1 MTNNRKKLVLDYLN
15 ELDTPV
21 TAKEIASAL
30 SLDRANI
37 SRYLNEL
44 YKENQIKKMPGRPV
58 LYQAISINEA
68 NQKEDSNKKAFS
80 RLIGYEASLK
90 EMVQQAKAAILYPPN
105 GLHTIIFGQTGTG
118 KSLFAECMYQYA
130 LESNALTKDAPFIT
144 YNCADYAQN
153 PQLLFGHIFGVKK
166 GSYTGATQDRTGLLH
181 QANNGILFL
190 DEIHRLPP
198 EGQEMLFTFIDK
210 GIYRPL
216 GESNETYHAN
226 VLIIGATTEKSDVLL
241 STFTRRI
248 PMAITLPELAERT
261 IEERYE
267 LIDSFLK
274 QEAQRLNQKIT
285 IKREVLLAFMLYQP
299 EGNIG
304 QFQRDLKLVCAKAFL
319 NFRTEK
325 RSSLKID
332 QKDLPLQVQ
341 KGLLSIKEMPKQ
353 MERLIQQDKAEFTY
367 RPVNE
372 GSESLIKQQ
381 PEMAI
386 DPLTAKNLVK
396 KTNKNL
402 LEDYQLEGLNH
413 KEQKTYFNEYVKT
426 LSATSYIRKQMIDPV
441 LKNLIEQ
448 MYLVAK
454 KRLHRSYSSKIEFAF
469 ALHLQSALER
479 IEEKQ
484 QIDFPNLNEIR
495 KNYSKEFQV
504 AIDLSA
510 MIEETYSV
518 EIPFEEIGFI
528 TLFLTKQEET
538 EIPQVQEKT
547 TAIMVLMHG
556 KTTASSMMET
566 VKELLETEVGIA
578 INMPLTMKVQD
589 MYNRVRQTIME
600 DKEMY
605 QQGLLILTDMGSLN
619 TFGNM
624 LAEDLGLRIKSL
636 PMVSTQ
642 VVLEA
647 VRMASIGRT
656 LEDIYQSCQT
666 VLKSSTKQLTLM
678 DKKKQKAILVTCF
691 TGEGVAKKL
700 EQRIRPVMDSAKV
713 SIIPL
718 QFLHREAFKQRI
730 DQLME
735 TYDIKAIVGTVEF
748 DYQNIPFYTT
758 YDIFNDEKLLLL
770 KNQIEEELPI
780 NEMIQSL
787 TGTLKKV
794 GSIQQLMRFL
804 QKLMQQLK
812 NQLNVMIPAGVETG
826 MMLHVAFLIEGLK
839 TGTIVRK
846 FSNLEEYAK
855 KNRMTMDVIKA
866 TLIPL
871 EKQYQIAIPEDEIA
885 YIAQMIIE
893 NEVKFHI

>member
-1 MTNNRKKLVLDYLN
+1 MATNRKKLVLDHLN
-15 ELDTPV
+15 ELNKAV
-21 TAKEIASAL
+21 TAKDIAAAL
-30 SLDRANI
+30 SLDRTNI

-44 YKENQIKKMPGRPV
+44 YKENQIKKLPGRPV
-58 LYQAISINEA
+58 LYQATLSD
-68 NQKEDSNKKAFS
+68 EDTEEEDHNKKAFS
-80 RLIGYEASLK
+80 RLIGYDASLK
-90 EMVQQAKAAILYPPN
+90 EMVQQAESAILYPPN

-130 LESNALTKDAPFIT
+130 VESKALSADAPFIT

-166 GSYTGATQDRTGLLH
+166 GSYTGANQDRTGLLH
-181 QANNGILFL
+181 QADNGILFL

-226 VLIIGATTEKSDVLL
+226 VLIIGATTEKADVLL

-248 PMAITLPELAERT
+248 PMSITLPELAERT

-274 QEAQRLNQKIT
+274 RESQRLNQKIT
-285 IKREVLLAFMLYQP
+285 IEREVLLAFMLYQP

-319 NFRTEK
+319 NFRTK
-325 RSSLKID
+325 KSNVLKID

-341 KGLLSIKEMPKQ
+341 KGLLFIKEMPKS

-367 RPVNE
+367 
-372 GSESLIKQQ
+372 Q
-381 PEMAI
+381 
-386 DPLTAKNLVK
+386 PLTEGMESQIKNVMNDTTANNLVR
-396 KTNKNL
+396 KTNENL
-402 LEDYQLEGLNH
+402 LGNYQLEGLGH
-413 KEQKTYFNEYVKT
+413 KNYFNEYVKN
-426 LSATSYIRKQMIDPV
+426 LSETSDIRHQMIDPI
-441 LKNLIEQ
+441 LKELIKQ
-448 MYLVAK
+448 MYRIAE
-454 KRLHRSYSSKIEFAF
+454 KRLNRSYTPKIEFAF

-479 IEEKQ
+479 IAQNRLIE
-484 QIDFPNLNEIR
+484 FPNLNDIR
-495 KNYSKEFQV
+495 KNFPKEFQV

-510 MIEETYSV
+510 MIEETYSI

-528 TLFLTKQEET
+528 TLFLTKQEEADS
-538 EIPQVQEKT
+538 IKKQEKT

-556 KTTASSMMET
+556 KTTASSMLET
-566 VKELLETEVGIA
+566 VKELLETMVGIA
-578 INMPLTMKVQD
+578 INMPLSMKVQV

-600 DKEMY
+600 DKEAY
-605 QQGLLILTDMGSLN
+605 EQGLLILTDMGSLN

-624 LAEDLGLRIKSL
+624 LAEDLGLRIKTL
-636 PMVSTQ
+636 PMVSTP

-666 VLKSSTKQLTLM
+666 VLKSSTKQLTSM
-678 DKKKQKAILVTCF
+678 DVKKKKAILVTCF

-700 EQRIRPVMDSAKV
+700 EQRIRPILDSDNV

-718 QFLHREAFKQRI
+718 QFLHREAFNQRI

-735 TYDIKAIVGTVEF
+735 TYEIKAIVGTVEF
-748 DYQNIPFYTT
+748 DYQNIPFYTA
-758 YDIFNDEKLLLL
+758 YDIFNDEKLRLL
-770 KNQIEEELPI
+770 KNQVEEELPI

-787 TGTLKKV
+787 TGTLNKV
-794 GSIQQLMRFL
+794 GSVQQLMHFL

-812 NQLNVMIPAGVETG
+812 NELNVMIPAGVETG
-826 MMLHVAFLIEGLK
+826 MMLHIAFLIEGLK
-839 TGTIVRK
+839 TGTILRK
-846 FSNLEEYAK
+846 FSGLDEYAK
-855 KNRMTMDVIKA
+855 KNRMTMDVIKV

-893 NEVKFHI
+893 NKVKFHL

>member
-325 RSSLKID
+325 
-332 QKDLPLQVQ
+332 
-341 KGLLSIKEMPKQ
+341 E
-353 MERLIQQDKAEFTY
+353 
-367 RPVNE
+367 
-372 GSESLIKQQ
+372 
-381 PEMAI
+381 
-386 DPLTAKNLVK
+386 
-396 KTNKNL
+396 
-402 LEDYQLEGLNH
+402 
-413 KEQKTYFNEYVKT
+413 
-426 LSATSYIRKQMIDPV
+426 
-441 LKNLIEQ
+441 
-448 MYLVAK
+448 
-454 KRLHRSYSSKIEFAF
+454 
-469 ALHLQSALER
+469 AL
-479 IEEKQ
+479 
-484 QIDFPNLNEIR
+484 
-495 KNYSKEFQV
+495 
-504 AIDLSA
+504 
-510 MIEETYSV
+510 
-518 EIPFEEIGFI
+518 
-528 TLFLTKQEET
+528 
-538 EIPQVQEKT
+538 
-547 TAIMVLMHG
+547 
-556 KTTASSMMET
+556 
-566 VKELLETEVGIA
+566 
-578 INMPLTMKVQD
+578 
-589 MYNRVRQTIME
+589 
-600 DKEMY
+600 
-605 QQGLLILTDMGSLN
+605 
-619 TFGNM
+619 
-624 LAEDLGLRIKSL
+624 
-636 PMVSTQ
+636 
-642 VVLEA
+642 
-647 VRMASIGRT
+647 
-656 LEDIYQSCQT
+656 
-666 VLKSSTKQLTLM
+666 
-678 DKKKQKAILVTCF
+678 
-691 TGEGVAKKL
+691 
-700 EQRIRPVMDSAKV
+700 
-713 SIIPL
+713 
-718 QFLHREAFKQRI
+718 
-730 DQLME
+730 
-735 TYDIKAIVGTVEF
+735 
-748 DYQNIPFYTT
+748 
-758 YDIFNDEKLLLL
+758 
-770 KNQIEEELPI
+770 
-780 NEMIQSL
+780 
-787 TGTLKKV
+787 
-794 GSIQQLMRFL
+794 
-804 QKLMQQLK
+804 
-812 NQLNVMIPAGVETG
+812 
-826 MMLHVAFLIEGLK
+826 
-839 TGTIVRK
+839 
-846 FSNLEEYAK
+846 
-855 KNRMTMDVIKA
+855 
-866 TLIPL
+866 
-871 EKQYQIAIPEDEIA
+871 
-885 YIAQMIIE
+885 
-893 NEVKFHI
+893 

>member
-1 MTNNRKKLVLDYLN
+1 MTNNRKKVVLDYLN
-15 ELDTPV
+15 ELNKAV
-21 TAKEIASAL
+21 TAKDIALAL

-44 YKENQIKKMPGRPV
+44 YKENQINKIPGRPV
-58 LYQAISINEA
+58 LYQAFPLNEVH
-68 NQKEDSNKKAFS
+68 QKEKMDQIAFS

-130 LESNALTKDAPFIT
+130 VESNALSTDAPFIT

-274 QEAQRLNQKIT
+274 QESQRLNQKIT
-285 IKREVLLAFMLYQP
+285 IEREVLLAFMLYQP

-319 NFRTEK
+319 NFRTK
-325 RSSLKID
+325 KSLVLKID

-341 KGLLSIKEMPKQ
+341 KGLLSIKEMPKP

-367 RPVNE
+367 QPLNE
-372 GSESLIKQQ
+372 GTEQQ
-381 PEMAI
+381 VETAM
-386 DPLTAKNLVK
+386 DSTTAKNLVK
-396 KTNKNL
+396 KTNKNVL
-402 LEDYQLEGLNH
+402 GNYQMEGQGH
-413 KEQKTYFNEYVKT
+413 KEQKTYFNEYVKN
-426 LSATSYIRKQMIDPV
+426 LSATSDIRHHMIDPI
-441 LKNLIEQ
+441 LKELVKQ
-448 MYLVAK
+448 MYEVAK
-454 KRLHRSYSSKIEFAF
+454 KRLDRSYSTKIEFAF
-469 ALHLQSALER
+469 ALHLQSALEW
-479 IEEKQ
+479 IEENQ
-484 QIDFPNLNEIR
+484 LIDFPNLNEIR
-495 KNYSKEFQV
+495 KNYPKEFQV

-510 MIEETYSV
+510 MIEEMYSI

-538 EIPQVQEKT
+538 EISQKQEKT

-556 KTTASSMMET
+556 KTTASSMLET
-566 VKELLETEVGIA
+566 VKELLETSVGIA
-578 INMPLTMKVQD
+578 INMPLSMKVQV

-600 DKEMY
+600 DKEVY

-624 LAEDLGLRIKSL
+624 LAEDLGLRIKTL
-636 PMVSTQ
+636 PMVSTP

-678 DKKKQKAILVTCF
+678 DAKKKKAILVTCF

-700 EQRIRPVMDSAKV
+700 EQRIRPILDTDNV

-718 QFLHREAFKQRI
+718 QFLHREAFNQRI

-748 DYQNIPFYTT
+748 DYQNIPFYTA
-758 YDIFNDEKLLLL
+758 YDIFNDEKLQLL
-770 KNQIEEELPI
+770 KNQVEEELPI

-787 TGTLKKV
+787 TGTLEKV
-794 GSIQQLMRFL
+794 GSVQQLMHFL

-812 NQLNVMIPAGVETG
+812 NELNIMIPAGVETG
-826 MMLHVAFLIEGLK
+826 MMLHIAFLIEGLK
-839 TGTIVRK
+839 TGTILRK
-846 FSNLEEYAK
+846 FSDLDEYAK
-855 KNRMTMDVIKA
+855 KNRMTMDVIKV

-893 NEVKFHI
+893 NKVKFHL